1 MGWVIVTQEGPENYK
16 VYRHGDETTARNA
29 ARKLWCCWVL
39 FEQLGAGTL
48 SEKACGGV
56 GPTFIV
62 HPAIRAYATETF
74 RSTAKDNDARMGA
87 AAAAEARAAAAA
99 AKAKAPVTKPKVVN
113 ADGKPDVS
121 NPAVWD

>member
-16 VYRHGDETTARNA
+16 VYRHDEEASALASAKR
-29 ARKLWCCWVL
+29 LWCCWVL
-39 FEQLGAGTL
+39 FEQLNAGTL

-62 HPAIRAYATETF
+62 HPAIRTYATATF
-74 RSTAKDNDARMGA
+74 RSTARDNDARTGA

-99 AKAKAPVTKPKVVN
+99 AKAKAPTKPKVVSG
-113 ADGKPDVS
+113 DGPPDVS